1 MKQNIT
7 RLPDGREYKNE
18 ALLLYKQIVDMERKL
33 ESMNQRLE
41 IVVSKITDDKI
52 FAEYVSL
59 TEMVK

>member
-7 RLPDGREYKNE
+7 RLPDSREYKNE
-18 ALLLYKQIVDMERKL
+18 ALLLYKQIVDVERKL